1 MVREESASDF
11 NETKSTARVRT
22 MKAHAMQV
30 DAEYETVKQAMDRHC
45 AAIAARY
52 EDVATWRAMLADMPP
67 EWVARQ
73 LSTKVLRDVLVS
85 RGYDVTKPAEKEAR
99 DYE

>member
-1 MVREESASDF
+1 LWRLVFGCVEKSMIDNAFRQYANKKGLAALPDTDATTEE
-11 NETKSTARVRT
+11 E
-22 MKAHAMQV
+22 AM
-30 DAEYETVKQAMDRHC
+30 
-45 AAIAARY
+45 
-52 EDVATWRAMLADMPP
+52 WRAMLADMPP